1 MIDAISLLTSRASG
15 AGASGADRL
24 LGPQQP
30 PVGGAGAPTFADVFE
45 QVSRDAVQS
54 LRDAEVTS
62 ISAIQGKASTREAVE
77 AIKSAEQTLYT
88 ATAVRDKIVQAYQE
102 ISRMA
107 I

>member
-1 MIDAISLLTSRASG
+1 MIDAVSLLTSRVSG
-15 AGASGADRL
+15 TGAPGADRL
-24 LGPQQP
+24 APQQP
-30 PVGGAGAPTFADVFE
+30 SVEAGAPTFAEVFE

-54 LRDAEVTS
+54 LRDAEATS
-62 ISAIQGKASTREAVE
+62 ISAIQGKASTLETVE
-77 AIKSAEQTLYT
+77 AIKSAEQTLHT